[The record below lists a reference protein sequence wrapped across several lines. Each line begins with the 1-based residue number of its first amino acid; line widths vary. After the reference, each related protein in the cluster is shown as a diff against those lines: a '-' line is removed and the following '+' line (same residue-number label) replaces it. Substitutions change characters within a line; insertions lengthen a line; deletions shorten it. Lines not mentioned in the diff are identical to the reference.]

1 MMKALISPISL
12 DEAKIV
18 AEGGADIIDIKN
30 IKEGSLGASFPW
42 IISEVVNNLKKYN
55 VLFSA
60 TLGDLPFKPGTASL
74 AALGAAAAGAQY
86 IKAGLYDVADEQ
98 QGVEMM
104 AAIRR
109 TCKEYDPTITVVT
122 AGYADYKRF
131 GGLDTD
137 TLVRI
142 AQRSQSD
149 LVMVDTAIKD
159 GATLFDAL
167 TVEEIRAFVK
177 AGQKAG
183 LKVAL
188 AGSIRTEHMPVL
200 KEIGADVVGVRGA
213 VCGKGASLNDR
224 KTGIERD
231 RVIAFMAALRQTTPG
246 VHRTHPLDRQEK
258 AAV

>member
-1 MMKALISPISL
+1 MMQALISPISL
-12 DEAKIV
+12 EEALIV

-42 IISEVVNNLKKYN
+42 IISEVVKNLKPYD

-86 IKAGLYDVADEQ
+86 IKAGLYDVANEE

-104 AAIRR
+104 VAIRR
-109 TCKEYDPTITVVT
+109 ACKDYDPKITVVT
-122 AGYADYKRF
+122 AGYADYRRF
-131 GGLDTD
+131 NGLDTD

-142 AQRSQSD
+142 AERSKSD

-159 GATLFDAL
+159 GATLFDAMTL
-167 TVEEIRAFVK
+167 EEIRKFVD
-177 AGQKAG
+177 AGHKAG

-188 AGSIRTEHMPVL
+188 AGSVRTEHLPALQEVN
-200 KEIGADVVGVRGA
+200 ADVIGVRGA

-231 RVIAFMAALRQTTPG
+231 RVRSFMETLRQG
-246 VHRTHPLDRQEK
+246 AKQEAKFNRRTVAK
-258 AAV
+258 V